1 MRKVLQ
7 IVALLALTCSTASAH
22 LIHSLHIR
30 NGGKGQGFR
39 DVGEYSGLFIN
50 RQWCLGD
57 GNLRCP
63 YPCGS
68 IIRIPI
74 TNETVKANTNLATY
88 EIDFIREAMISADN
102 SLLEA
107 GMITKVFL
115 VNGVQ
120 KVITAKFTKSLNGI
134 FVFNVVSNFTYEE
147 NLNEL
152 SAL

>member
-1 MRKVLQ
+1 MLS
-7 IVALLALTCSTASAH
+7 I
-22 LIHSLHIR
+22 LIPTYNYNIFPL
-30 NGGKGQGFR
+30 
-39 DVGEYSGLFIN
+39 
-50 RQWCLGD
+50 
-57 GNLRCP
+57 
-63 YPCGS
+63 
-68 IIRIPI
+68 
-74 TNETVKANTNLATY
+74 VKELVSQVSKL